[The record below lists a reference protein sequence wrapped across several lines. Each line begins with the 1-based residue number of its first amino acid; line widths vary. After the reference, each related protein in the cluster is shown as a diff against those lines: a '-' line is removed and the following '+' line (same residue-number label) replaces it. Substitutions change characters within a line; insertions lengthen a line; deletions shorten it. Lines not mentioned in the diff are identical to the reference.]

1 MAWVMASSFGQE
13 GFLRQKSCDK
23 ERVHSAFS
31 LQPSLEPSQGGSPV
45 FFRKGLNG
53 INRSNTQSSVALG
66 LRHYSETTA
75 HFD

>member
-53 INRSNTQSSVALG
+53 INKIEHSKFSCFG
-66 LRHYSETTA
+66 LASLLRNHCT
-75 HFD
+75 F